1 MKTFA
6 TALILATAEAG
17 NYTYGTVLPGH
28 PGGINRNLA
37 GGASGNGD
45 GGALLVGG
53 VATGGLNTGL
63 GGGSTVLI
71 NSGVDNNEVDATRFA
86 AAVQGSRKLAGDV
99 AGKLA
104 GVRLANSLPFSA
116 STIGTY
122 GDTVPVVRGR
132 QVDVTEE
139 QLFTQDASTTKTIT
153 DVKKRQ
159 EAFHTTDT
167 RTDTIYTPGTV
178 TKQRDILLSGVEAR
192 PETLSSTRY
201 DTAATSGAQDRARF
215 DTVNADVDVDL
226 QELDQGTKE
235 VTLKDFTVEQDE
247 VTKTR
252 DNFITIN
259 KLCLVEYEEEVE
271 ETILVDVPALCPT
284 LVNEPI
290 AETIFVDKVALRAE
304 KVGYAVGGAV
314 GLGLGVAGDSSDP
327 FVLTS
332 GGLTSGDGI
341 SLSGSDCEGSW
352 CRDSDDSDHG
362 LLIGAGL
369 GLRGYYGAA
378 GLGYG
383 GLNAGLVG
391 AAPVVAKRAYG
402 VRVPKTVLRDNYVTV
417 DVECTKQEE
426 QVVKKTVTKQRKE
439 PCTETVNY

>member
-1 MKTFA
+1 M
-6 TALILATAEAG
+6 
-17 NYTYGTVLPGH
+17 
-28 PGGINRNLA
+28 
-37 GGASGNGD
+37 
-45 GGALLVGG
+45 
-53 VATGGLNTGL
+53 
-63 GGGSTVLI
+63 
-71 NSGVDNNEVDATRFA
+71 
-86 AAVQGSRKLAGDV
+86 
-99 AGKLA
+99 
-104 GVRLANSLPFSA
+104 
-116 STIGTY
+116 
-122 GDTVPVVRGR
+122 
-132 QVDVTEE
+132 
-139 QLFTQDASTTKTIT
+139 
-153 DVKKRQ
+153 
-159 EAFHTTDT
+159 
-167 RTDTIYTPGTV
+167 
-178 TKQRDILLSGVEAR
+178 
-192 PETLSSTRY
+192 
-201 DTAATSGAQDRARF
+201 
-215 DTVNADVDVDL
+215 
-226 QELDQGTKE
+226 
-235 VTLKDFTVEQDE
+235 KDFTVEQDE

-252 DNFITIN
+252 DNLITIN

-290 AETIFVDKVALRAE
+290 AETVFVDKVALRAE

-362 LLIGAGL
+362 ILVGRGL

-378 GLGYG
+378 GLGLG
-383 GLNAGLVG
+383 ALDAGLVG

-426 QVVKKTVTKQRKE
+426 QVVKKTVTKQRRE

>member
-28 PGGINRNLA
+28 PGGINRNLV
-37 GGASGNGD
+37 GGGSGNGD
-45 GGALLVGG
+45 GGATLIGG
-53 VATGGLNTGL
+53 VATAGLNTGL

-71 NSGVDNNEVDATRFA
+71 NSGVDNNEVDAARFA
-86 AAVQGSRKLAGDV
+86 EAVKGSRKLAGDV

-104 GVRLANSLPFSA
+104 GVRLANSLPLSA

-122 GDTVPVVRGR
+122 GDTVPVVRGQ

-153 DVKKRQ
+153 DNLKRQ

-178 TKQRDILLSGVEAR
+178 TKQRDVLLSGVEAR

-201 DTAATSGAQDRARF
+201 DTAATSGTQDRARF

-235 VTLKDFTVEQDE
+235 VTLKDFTVEHDE

-252 DNFITIN
+252 DNFLTIN

-290 AETIFVDKVALRAE
+290 AETVFVDKVALRAE
-304 KVGYAVGGAV
+304 KVGYAVGGVV
-314 GLGLGVAGDSSDP
+314 GAGRVLGADGSATSSPFFTSSEPGLSPGGDSDSCSWCDSSDD
-327 FVLTS
+327 
-332 GGLTSGDGI
+332 GLA
-341 SLSGSDCEGSW
+341 
-352 CRDSDDSDHG
+352 
-362 LLIGAGL
+362 LIGAGL
-369 GLRGYYGAA
+369 GGLRGYYGVA

-383 GLNAGLVG
+383 RHHAGLVG

-402 VRVPKTVLRDNYVTV
+402 VKVPKTVLRDNYVTV

-439 PCTETVNY
+439 PCTETINH

>member
-71 NSGVDNNEVDATRFA
+71 DSGVDNNEVDAARFA
-86 AAVQGSRKLAGDV
+86 EAVKGSNKLAGNV

-252 DNFITIN
+252 DNFLTIN

-304 KVGYAVGGAV
+304 KVGYAVGGV
-314 GLGLGVAGDSSDP
+314 IGGDDDSCSWCDSSDD
-327 FVLTS
+327 
-332 GGLTSGDGI
+332 GLA
-341 SLSGSDCEGSW
+341 
-352 CRDSDDSDHG
+352 
-362 LLIGAGL
+362 LIGHG

-383 GLNAGLVG
+383 ALDAGLVH

-426 QVVKKTVTKQRKE
+426 RVVKKTVTKQRKD
-439 PCTETVNY
+439 PCTETVNH